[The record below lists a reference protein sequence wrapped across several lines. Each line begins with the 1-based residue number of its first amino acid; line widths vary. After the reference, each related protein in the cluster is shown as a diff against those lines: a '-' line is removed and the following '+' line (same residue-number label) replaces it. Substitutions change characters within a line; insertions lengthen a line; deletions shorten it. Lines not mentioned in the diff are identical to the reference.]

1 MRWGTDYNSEGKLY
15 FCCFLIDL
23 IKTHIDMNPSTGCCP
38 WCALLNLSSSQMF
51 FSFPGG
57 SVVKESTCQCKRYRG
72 HGFDPWVGRT
82 PGVGNGNPPQYSCSE
97 DSMDRS
103 LEGYSPCS
111 RKELDRTE
119 HAHTLKPWISSMSAQ
134 CPMFKTPT
142 DLLSVE
148 NWGRNV
154 R

>member
-1 MRWGTDYNSEGKLY
+1 MGTDYNSEGKLY

-57 SVVKESTCQCKRYRG
+57 SVVKESTCQWKRYRG

-82 PGVGNGNPPQYSCSE
+82 PGVGNGNPPQYSCPE
-97 DSMDRS
+97 DSMDRGVWRATVHAVAKS
-103 LEGYSPCS
+103 WT
-111 RKELDRTE
+111 ELSTHTHSNHELVVCQLSVLCFKHPLICFQRRTE
-119 HAHTLKPWISSMSAQ
+119 EEM
-134 CPMFKTPT
+134 
-142 DLLSVE
+142 
-148 NWGRNV
+148 
-154 R
+154 